1 MAFYSSKN
9 SFSIIAEIDTYNPS
23 TEGFQYPYNIKFI
36 SSDAATIN
44 KNYLE
49 VPIAENWE
57 MGVTSINYKVI
68 NSKTILVP
76 TPTHAKATN
85 VYDLYAGEI
94 LFGPVQFFPIQYP
107 TKDCI
112 RLKNEDNV
120 DLDRFCKDAYNITD
134 TQQLQRFKYSFEPLM
149 NMNDRLYIG
158 MFDSGVTPLQR
169 SEFYARD
176 MNTPAGQPLD
186 PDLLAEINAN
196 KDNKYYIDLSTYH
209 SPILR
214 WNFTD
219 ILYTLFPN
227 RFTLHSNKYGL
238 FSLDEL
244 WTAPFFNDQVLANA
258 QSLLDNKKVLGFV
271 KAGQIQE
278 RHFYAN
284 IRNALPKFAVIK
296 TIGELHDKASEKL
309 QPHCTIKTP
318 PTCMYIALGDTICKL
333 SGYHKIRDTYD
344 LTTKT
349 KYRKKLGIIINTMED
364 AFIGSCSMKW
374 HIQYK
379 YRRMTPVFHHD
390 GENGA
395 EQQSSRRQW
404 LWKLPATS
412 TYSDDVNF
420 YYWVQDPGRIWS
432 DDHYLTR
439 TIESHNALQ
448 FFNAGELF
456 IYCDNSIEATSH
468 IGNYISPLLDKIPA
482 PSFAFGKTLI
492 NTSYIDF
499 SSDQISTQLDIKN
512 PIFKSLKPRI
522 NLADAQAQLLNEYG
536 EPVFCGILT
545 LELVARRKGTQ

>member
-9 SFSIIAEIDTYNPS
+9 SFSIIAEIDTYTPS
-23 TEGFQYPYNIKFI
+23 KEGFQYPYNIKFI
-36 SSDAATIN
+36 SSDATTIN

-49 VPIAENWE
+49 VPTAENWE
-57 MGVTSINYKVI
+57 MGVTSVNYKVI

-76 TPTHAKATN
+76 TPTHAKTTN

-94 LFGPVQFFPIQYP
+94 LFGPMQFFPIQYP

-120 DLDRFCKDAYNITD
+120 DLHRFFTKDAYKITD
-134 TQQLQRFKYSFEPLM
+134 PGHLWRAKGSFGPLM
-149 NMNDRLYIG
+149 NMYDRLYIG

-176 MNTPAGQPLD
+176 MNTPAGQPVD
-186 PDLLAEINAN
+186 PDLLAEIKAN
-196 KDNKYYIDLSTYH
+196 KDNIYYIDLSSYH

-219 ILYTLFPN
+219 ILFSLFPK
-227 RFTLHSNKYGL
+227 RFTLHSNTYGL

-244 WTAPFFNDQVLANA
+244 WTAPVFSDPVLANA

-271 KAGQIQE
+271 KADQIQE

-284 IRNALPKFAVIK
+284 IRNGLPKFAVVK
-296 TIGELHDKASEKL
+296 SFAELKNTASEKL

-318 PTCMYIALGDTICKL
+318 PTCMYIAMGDTICKL
-333 SGYHKIRDTYD
+333 SGYHKIRDTYE

-364 AFIGSCSMKW
+364 AFIGSCSIKW
-374 HIQYK
+374 AGGGYPRIV
-379 YRRMTPVFHHD
+379 PVFHHD
-390 GENGA
+390 GEEGA

-404 LWKLPATS
+404 LWKLPATN
-412 TYSDDVNF
+412 TYSDNADF
-420 YYWVQDPGRIWS
+420 YYWIQDPGRGSS
-432 DDHYLTR
+432 DDRWLTR

-482 PSFAFGKTLI
+482 PSFAFSKTLI

-499 SSDQISTQLDIKN
+499 STDQISTQLDIKN

-522 NLADAQAQLLNEYG
+522 NLADAQAQILNEYG